1 MTRLNRTVVVPM
13 AILALFT
20 VCLSVERPRK
30 QALSES
36 AAQTPLCKPASRRL
50 NARATLAGREGTYIL
65 TLIQVV
71 DGADA
76 RRAQGVLNLRRQPP
90 GFEMLKT
97 ASTPLYGF
105 TDVDLRAVGA
115 HRVGDPASTDPEA
128 PGVLVLE
135 SLHDGKR
142 RILLRLGA
150 DANRRDSML
159 FDGAFTVLEVHAI
172 YRGGFAGSWRSGLRS
187 LRTGGYFCARRMDK
201 KTGTHGTPRLE

>member
-1 MTRLNRTVVVPM
+1 MRMLNLNIAVL
-13 AILALFT
+13 LALLALPS
-20 VCLSVERPRK
+20 VCLSSEQPRK
-30 QALSES
+30 ETHAGSR
-36 AAQTPLCKPASRRL
+36 AQTPACDTTAAHM
-50 NARATLAGREGTYIL
+50 NDRATLAGREGTYIL
-65 TLIQVV
+65 SLIQVV

-150 DANRRDSML
+150 DANRRDEML

-201 KTGTHGTPRLE
+201 KTGTHGAPRLE